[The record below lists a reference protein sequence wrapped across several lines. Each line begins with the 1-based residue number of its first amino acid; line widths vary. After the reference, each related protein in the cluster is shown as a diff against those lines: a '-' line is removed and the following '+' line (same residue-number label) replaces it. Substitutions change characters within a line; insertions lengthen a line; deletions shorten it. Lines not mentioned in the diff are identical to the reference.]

1 MKASAFDY
9 ARATSVAEA
18 VQLLVVHG
26 DKAKVLSGGQSLMPA
41 MNLRLISPDLIV
53 DIGDLSE
60 LRGISVR
67 DDHLSIGALTRHVEF
82 LKSPDIAAHAPLL
95 TEATAH
101 VAHPAVR
108 NRGTIGGS
116 LAHADPASELP
127 ACMVAL
133 DATIVVRGPAGE
145 RRMAAQEF
153 FTGIYQTALSPQ
165 ELLTSVELPRT
176 PDNSAYFFHEF
187 ARRHGDYAITG
198 LAAQASL
205 QGEGFSGL
213 RMAFFAVGDRP
224 ILAKSANRLVNVPIT
239 PALLSDA
246 AAALAVELDPQD
258 DQQASAAMRRHLAKI
273 LLTRCVSALL
283 RRADLSAGEP
293 M

>member
-1 MKASAFDY
+1 
-9 ARATSVAEA
+9 
-18 VQLLVVHG
+18 
-26 DKAKVLSGGQSLMPA
+26 
-41 MNLRLISPDLIV
+41 
-53 DIGDLSE
+53 
-60 LRGISVR
+60 
-67 DDHLSIGALTRHVEF
+67 
-82 LKSPDIAAHAPLL
+82 
-95 TEATAH
+95 
-101 VAHPAVR
+101 
-108 NRGTIGGS
+108 
-116 LAHADPASELP
+116 
-127 ACMVAL
+127 
-133 DATIVVRGPAGE
+133 
-145 RRMAAQEF
+145 MAAQEF

-165 ELLTSVELPRT
+165 ELLTSVELPRA

-198 LAAQASL
+198 LATQASL

-246 AAALAVELDPQD
+246 AAALAEELDPQD
-258 DQQASAAMRRHLAKI
+258 DQQASATMRRHLAKI